1 MANSNSTTQGKS
13 GYQYQG
19 EVFQLSSLTKNS
31 AFLQLAR
38 KLHRQAISLA
48 DAEQN
53 RQHFH
58 YSPIHIPENM
68 LNYFQ

>member
-1 MANSNSTTQGKS
+1 MAKSNSTTQGKS

-19 EVFQLSSLTKNS
+19 EVFQLSSSTKNP
-31 AFLQLAR
+31 ALLKLAA
-38 KLHRQAISLA
+38 KLHKQAMRMA

-53 RQHFH
+53 QQHFH